1 MTLTP
6 PHQTTPE
13 PASPAPVPSLHTV
26 QRRIQVF
33 TDDPATELTEMA
45 TRLSRFNELGIRLE
59 GSEVL
64 DDIAVDM
71 GERAGFL
78 YAMVNAFG
86 EEQTFLGL
94 RNPPRDAGYPLVGR
108 TMSRAH
114 GYCPEVVHRRRGLPL
129 PNVAASPRFQGN
141 HVVDA
146 IGIQSYFGSPL
157 IDETTGLVLATVCIV
172 DPEPRT
178 LADAARLQ
186 AIVKDGARAAA
197 AKLKMPA
204 L

>member
-1 MTLTP
+1 M
-6 PHQTTPE
+6 
-13 PASPAPVPSLHTV
+13 
-26 QRRIQVF
+26 QRRIHVV
-33 TDDPATELTEMA
+33 TDDPDTELTEMA
-45 TRLSRFNELGIRLE
+45 TRLSRLNELGIRME
-59 GSEVL
+59 GTEAL
-64 DDIAVDM
+64 DDIADDI

-114 GYCPEVVHRRRGLPL
+114 GYCPEVVQRRRGLPL

-146 IGIQSYFGSPL
+146 IGIQSYFGAPI
-157 IDETTGLVLATVCIV
+157 IDAATGLVLATVCIV
-172 DPEPRT
+172 DPEART

-186 AIVKDGARAAA
+186 AIVKDGTRAAA
-197 AKLKMPA
+197 AELKIKMPVP
-204 L
+204 

>member
-6 PHQTTPE
+6 PHQAT
-13 PASPAPVPSLHTV
+13 SVPAPIPSLHTV

-94 RNPPRDAGYPLVGR
+94 RNPPRDAGYPIVGR

-114 GYCPEVVHRRRGLPL
+114 GYCPEVVQRRRGLPL

-157 IDETTGLVLATVCIV
+157 IDEATGLVLATVCIV

-197 AKLKMPA
+197 AELEMPA

>member
-6 PHQTTPE
+6 PHQAT
-13 PASPAPVPSLHTV
+13 SVPAPTPSLRTV
-26 QRRIQVF
+26 QRRIHIF
-33 TDDPATELTEMA
+33 TNDPATELTQMA
-45 TRLSRFNELGIRLE
+45 TRLSRLNELGIRLE

-114 GYCPEVVHRRRGLPL
+114 GYCPEVVQRRRGLPL

-146 IGIQSYFGSPL
+146 IGIQSYFGAPI
-157 IDETTGLVLATVCIV
+157 IDKATGIVLATVCIV

-186 AIVKDGARAAA
+186 AIVKDGTRAAA
-197 AKLKMPA
+197 AELKIEMPVP
-204 L
+204 